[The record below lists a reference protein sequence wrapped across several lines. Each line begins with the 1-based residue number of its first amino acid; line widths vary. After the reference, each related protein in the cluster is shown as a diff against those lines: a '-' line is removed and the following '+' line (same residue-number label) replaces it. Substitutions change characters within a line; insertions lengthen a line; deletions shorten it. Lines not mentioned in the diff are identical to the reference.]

1 MRSARKNKV
10 PAEKGNACSADRCS
24 AVSRSP
30 RRTQV
35 RRTHARTYVR
45 THACMHARTHARTHV
60 ASRYCEKPSVAR
72 VKPRARL
79 DARME
84 MARSCYCMEMDT
96 SPLIAAEATTV
107 TSWLSSCLPTDSVM
121 SLSGK
126 RQASFRTL
134 QKRTYKTRSFF
145 KRHLTNI
152 NFNYWSLNYKWL
164 ALFKN

>member
-1 MRSARKNKV
+1 MLRGFSFTA
-10 PAEKGNACSADRCS
+10 
-24 AVSRSP
+24 
-30 RRTQV
+30 
-35 RRTHARTYVR
+35 THASTQDACTHVC
-45 THACMHARTHARTHV
+45 THASMYARTHARTHV

-126 RQASFRTL
+126 RQASFRTS

-145 KRHLTNI
+145 KRRLTNI
-152 NFNYWSLNYKWL
+152 NFNY
-164 ALFKN
+164 